1 MFYLDEKYFSNALSV
16 NIFYRKTIKVL
27 TMNNNELLKN
37 LAISCNHSEETQRI
51 YRLALTNYASYF
63 NQNLHELLAEA
74 EEDENN
80 NIKWKRRRVKAKLTE
95 YRHHLLQKYVLN
107 TVKKHMIAINKFY
120 RFYDIEIQKL
130 PMINE
135 KSMQKAQPIYFKDL
149 PDKEIIREAVSIA
162 SPFMKAIILFIC
174 SSGCGRAETLNLT
187 IQDYIDALSE
197 YVPQRCRN
205 IYEIIDITNENDNI
219 VPTFNIRRLK
229 TNKYYTTYCSPEAV
243 KAINAYLLTRTD
255 PLTNE
260 STLFKTHPQY
270 LINNFQKIND
280 YLGLGKVGKY
290 NRFRS
295 HMLRK
300 FHASALYN
308 DGMSLDKVNDL
319 QGKAKNKTDQAY
331 FLINPEDL
339 KYDYIQHL
347 PAVTIGKEIEKISIK
362 SQEFMQME
370 KENQSLKTEMNKMR
384 NEIDEIYDLK
394 KTVRGIMEMIEE
406 M

>member
-1 MFYLDEKYFSNALSV
+1 
-16 NIFYRKTIKVL
+16 
-27 TMNNNELLKN
+27 MNNNELLKN

-95 YRHHLLQKYVLN
+95 YRHHLLQKYALN

-205 IYEIIDITNENDNI
+205 IYEIIDITNKNDNV
-219 VPTFNIRRLK
+219 VPTFNIKRIK

-295 HMLRK
+295 HLLRK

-362 SQEFMQME
+362 SPEFMQME

>member
-95 YRHHLLQKYVLN
+95 YRHHLLQKYALN

-205 IYEIIDITNENDNI
+205 IYEIIDITNKNDNV
-219 VPTFNIRRLK
+219 VPTFNIKRIK

>member
-1 MFYLDEKYFSNALSV
+1 
-16 NIFYRKTIKVL
+16 
-27 TMNNNELLKN
+27 MNNNELLKN

-95 YRHHLLQKYVLN
+95 YRHHLLQKYALN

-120 RFYDIEIQKL
+120 RFYDIEIQKS

-205 IYEIIDITNENDNI
+205 IYEIIDITNKNDNV
-219 VPTFNIRRLK
+219 VPTFNIKRIK

-362 SQEFMQME
+362 SSEFMQME
-370 KENQSLKTEMNKMR
+370 KENQSLKTEMNKIR

>member
-1 MFYLDEKYFSNALSV
+1 
-16 NIFYRKTIKVL
+16 
-27 TMNNNELLKN
+27 MNNNELLKN

-95 YRHHLLQKYVLN
+95 YRHHLLQKYALN

-205 IYEIIDITNENDNI
+205 IYEIIDITNKNDNV
-219 VPTFNIRRLK
+219 VPTFNIKRIK

>member
-16 NIFYRKTIKVL
+16 NIFYRKIIEVL

-63 NQNLHELLAEA
+63 NQNLHELLSEA

-95 YRHHLLQKYVLN
+95 YRHHLLQKYALN

-197 YVPQRCRN
+197 YVPQR
-205 IYEIIDITNENDNI
+205 
-219 VPTFNIRRLK
+219 
-229 TNKYYTTYCSPEAV
+229 
-243 KAINAYLLTRTD
+243 
-255 PLTNE
+255 
-260 STLFKTHPQY
+260 
-270 LINNFQKIND
+270 
-280 YLGLGKVGKY
+280 
-290 NRFRS
+290 
-295 HMLRK
+295 
-300 FHASALYN
+300 
-308 DGMSLDKVNDL
+308 
-319 QGKAKNKTDQAY
+319 
-331 FLINPEDL
+331 
-339 KYDYIQHL
+339 
-347 PAVTIGKEIEKISIK
+347 
-362 SQEFMQME
+362 
-370 KENQSLKTEMNKMR
+370 
-384 NEIDEIYDLK
+384 
-394 KTVRGIMEMIEE
+394 
-406 M
+406 

>member
-1 MFYLDEKYFSNALSV
+1 
-16 NIFYRKTIKVL
+16 
-27 TMNNNELLKN
+27 MNNNELLKN

-95 YRHHLLQKYVLN
+95 YRHHLLQKYALN

-205 IYEIIDITNENDNI
+205 IYEIIDITNKNDNV
-219 VPTFNIRRLK
+219 VPTFNIKRIK

-362 SQEFMQME
+362 SSEFMQME
-370 KENQSLKTEMNKMR
+370 KENQSLKTEMNKIR

>member
-16 NIFYRKTIKVL
+16 NIFYRKIIDVL

-37 LAISCNHSEETQRI
+37 LAISCNHSDETQRI

-63 NQNLHELLAEA
+63 NQDLHELLAEA

-80 NIKWKRRRVKAKLTE
+80 LKWKHRRVKAKLTE
-95 YRHHLLQKYVLN
+95 YRHHLLQKYALN
-107 TVKKHMIAINKFY
+107 TVKKHMIAIKKFY

-162 SPFMKAIILFIC
+162 SPFMKAVILFIC

-197 YVPQRCRN
+197 YVPQKCRN
-205 IYEIIDITNENDNI
+205 IYEIIGITNKNDNV
-219 VPTFNIRRLK
+219 VPTFNIKRIK

-243 KAINAYLLTRTD
+243 KAINTYLLTRTD

-280 YLGLGKVGKY
+280 YLGLGKVEKY

-362 SQEFMQME
+362 SPEFMQME

-384 NEIDEIYDLK
+384 NEIEEIYDLK